1 MVYKLLENKPTGW
14 YINRMA
20 RPIKNEDKKSS
31 RELLLE
37 AATELIRTNGY
48 TSTTV
53 DDLCEKAGVSKGTF
67 FHNFSSKEQLGV
79 AAAKRWSEVTSEFFR
94 SAPYHKKKDPLDRLI
109 GYVRFRKEILKGDVP
124 EFTCLVGTM
133 IQEVYSTHPEIN
145 EACLQSVFGHAET
158 LESDI
163 AAAKKLYTPKS
174 KWTPSS
180 LALHTQAVLQGS
192 FILAK
197 ASGDAKFAA
206 ESIDHL
212 ENYIQL
218 LFKK

>member
-1 MVYKLLENKPTGW
+1 
-14 YINRMA
+14 MA
-20 RPIKNEDKKSS
+20 RPKYDQDKKPS

-37 AATELIRTNGY
+37 AATELIRTHGY

-67 FHNFSSKEQLGV
+67 FHNFSSKEDLGV
-79 AAAKRWSEVTSEFFR
+79 AAANRWSEMTSAFFLT
-94 SAPYHKKKDPLDRLI
+94 APYHQHKDPLERVL
-109 GYVRFRKEILKGDVP
+109 GYVKFRRDILRGDLP

-133 IQEVYSTHPEIN
+133 VQEVYTSHPKIN
-145 EACLQSVFGHAET
+145 QACFNSISNHAKAVEK
-158 LESDI
+158 DI
-163 AAAKKLYTPKS
+163 EEAKKLHAPKAS
-174 KWTPSS
+174 WTSSS
-180 LALHTQAVLQGS
+180 LALHTQAVLQGA

-197 ASGDAKFAA
+197 ASGDVKLAE

-212 ENYIQL
+212 ENYIHL

>member
-1 MVYKLLENKPTGW
+1 
-14 YINRMA
+14 MA
-20 RPIKNEDKKSS
+20 RPKIDQNKKPS

-37 AATELIRTNGY
+37 AATELIRTKGY

-67 FHNFSSKEQLGV
+67 FHNFSSKEDLAV
-79 AAAKRWSEVTSEFFR
+79 AAANRWSEITSEFFR
-94 SAPYHKKKDPLDRLI
+94 LAPYHQHNDPLERVL
-109 GYVRFRKEILKGDVP
+109 GYVRFRKEILRGDVP

-133 IQEVYSTHPEIN
+133 AQEVYSSHPEIN
-145 EACLQSVFGHAET
+145 QACYQSIFHHAEV
-158 LESDI
+158 LEADI
-163 AAAKKLYTPKS
+163 KAAKEMYLPKAE
-174 KWTPSS
+174 WTPQS
-180 LALHTQAVLQGS
+180 LALHTQAVLQGA

-197 ASGDAKFAA
+197 ASGVAKHAA

-212 ENYIQL
+212 ENYIHL

>member
-1 MVYKLLENKPTGW
+1 
-14 YINRMA
+14 MA
-20 RPIKNEDKKSS
+20 RPKNDQDKKPS

-37 AATELIRTNGY
+37 AATELIRTKGY

-67 FHNFSSKEQLGV
+67 FHNFSSKEELGV
-79 AAAKRWSEVTSEFFR
+79 AAANRWSEVTSAFFR
-94 SAPYHKKKDPLDRLI
+94 TAPYHEHKDPYERFI
-109 GYVRFRKEILKGDVP
+109 GYIQFRKEILRGEVQ

-133 IQEVYSTHPEIN
+133 VQEIYATNPQIN
-145 EACLQSVFGHAET
+145 QACFQSISQHAET

-163 AAAKKLYTPKS
+163 EEARKILAPNAKWSAK
-174 KWTPSS
+174 S
-180 LALHTQAVLQGS
+180 LALHTQAVIQGA

-197 ASGDAKFAA
+197 ASGDVNVAA

-212 ENYIQL
+212 ENYIRL

>member
-1 MVYKLLENKPTGW
+1 
-14 YINRMA
+14 MA
-20 RPIKNEDKKSS
+20 RPKLDLDKKPS

-67 FHNFSSKEQLGV
+67 FHNFSSKEELAV
-79 AAAKRWSEVTSEFFR
+79 AAANRWSEVTSEFFR
-94 SAPYHKKKDPLDRLI
+94 NAPYHQKKDPFDRIL
-109 GYVRFRKEILKGDVP
+109 GYVKFRKDILKGDLA

-133 IQEVYSTHPEIN
+133 VQEIYSTHPDIK
-145 EACLQSVFGHAET
+145 EACFNSIFKHAEN
-158 LESDI
+158 LEDDI
-163 AAAKKLYTPKS
+163 SEAKKLYAPKS
-174 KWTPSS
+174 KWTAKS

-197 ASGDAKFAA
+197 AGGNAKYA
-206 ESIDHL
+206 SDSVTHL
-212 ENYIQL
+212 ENYIHL
-218 LFKK
+218 LFNK

>member
-1 MVYKLLENKPTGW
+1 
-14 YINRMA
+14 MA
-20 RPIKNEDKKSS
+20 RPKKDENKKSS

-37 AATELIRTNGY
+37 AATELIRTQGY

-67 FHNFSSKEQLGV
+67 FHNFSSKEDLAV
-79 AAAKRWSEVTSEFFR
+79 AAAHRWSEMTSAFFR
-94 SAPYHKKKDPLDRLI
+94 MAPYHQKQDPLDRVI
-109 GYVRFRKEILKGDVP
+109 GYVRFRKEILRGDLP

-133 IQEVYSTHPEIN
+133 AQEVYSSHPEIN
-145 EACLQSVFGHAET
+145 AACFQSIFQHAQALEA
-158 LESDI
+158 DI
-163 AAAKKLYTPKS
+163 TEAKKLHVPKADWNP
-174 KWTPSS
+174 KS

-197 ASGDAKFAA
+197 ASGDKNVAA

-212 ENYIQL
+212 ENYIHL

>member
-1 MVYKLLENKPTGW
+1 MKDQNKKP
-14 YINRMA
+14 
-20 RPIKNEDKKSS
+20 S

-67 FHNFSSKEQLGV
+67 FHNFSSKEELAV
-79 AAAKRWSEVTSEFFR
+79 AAANRWNEMTSAFFR
-94 SAPYHKKKDPLDRLI
+94 SAPYHQKKDPLDRFL
-109 GYVRFRKEILKGDVP
+109 GYVKFRKEILKGDLQ

-133 IQEVYSTHPEIN
+133 VQEVYSSHPEIN
-145 EACLQSVFGHAET
+145 EACYQSIFQHAEN
-158 LESDI
+158 LEADI
-163 AAAKKLYTPKS
+163 AEAKKLYAPKAT
-174 KWTPSS
+174 WTVKS
-180 LALHTQAVLQGS
+180 LALHTQAVLQGA

-197 ASGDAKFAA
+197 ASGDVKYAA
-206 ESIDHL
+206 ESVNHL
-212 ENYIQL
+212 ENYIHL

>member
-1 MVYKLLENKPTGW
+1 MF
-14 YINRMA
+14 MA
-20 RPIKNEDKKSS
+20 RPISDPLKKPS

-37 AATELIRTNGY
+37 AATSLIRMNGY

-67 FHNFSSKEQLGV
+67 FHNFSSKEELAV
-79 AAAKRWSEVTSEFFR
+79 AAANRWSKMTSEFFR
-94 SAPYHKKKDPLDRLI
+94 SAPYHQKKDPLERVL
-109 GYVRFRKEILKGDVP
+109 GYVRFRKEILKGDLAD
-124 EFTCLVGTM
+124 FTCLVGTM

-145 EACLQSVFGHAET
+145 KACFDSVFQHAEN
-158 LESDI
+158 LEADI
-163 AAAKKLYTPKS
+163 NEARKLYCPKA
-174 KWTPSS
+174 KWTSKS

-197 ASGDAKFAA
+197 ASGDVRTAA
-206 ESIDHL
+206 ESVDHL
-212 ENYIQL
+212 ENYIEL

>member
-1 MVYKLLENKPTGW
+1 MT
-14 YINRMA
+14 
-20 RPIKNEDKKSS
+20 RPKKDQDKKAS

-67 FHNFSSKEQLGV
+67 FHNFSSKENLAV
-79 AAAKRWSEVTSEFFR
+79 AAANRWSEITSDFFR
-94 SAPYHKKKDPLDRLI
+94 SAPYNRLSDPLERIL
-109 GYVRFRKEILKGDVP
+109 GYVRFRKEILRGEVP

-133 IQEVYSTHPEIN
+133 VQEIYSSHPEIK
-145 EACLQSVFGHAET
+145 EACYQSIFQHAEA
-158 LESDI
+158 LEADI
-163 AAAKKLYTPKS
+163 REAKNRYKPKAS
-174 KWTPSS
+174 WTPES
-180 LALHTQAVLQGS
+180 LALHTQAVLQGA

-197 ASGDAKFAA
+197 ASGESKVAS

-212 ENYIQL
+212 ENYIHL
-218 LFKK
+218 LFKQ

>member
-1 MVYKLLENKPTGW
+1 
-14 YINRMA
+14 MA
-20 RPIKNEDKKSS
+20 RPIKNQDKKPS

-37 AATELIRTNGY
+37 AATELIRTKGY

-67 FHNFSSKEQLGV
+67 FHNFDSKENLAV
-79 AAAKRWSEVTSEFFR
+79 TAANRWAEVTSTFFQT
-94 SAPYHKKKDPLDRLI
+94 APYHQHADPLDRVL
-109 GYVRFRKEILKGDVP
+109 GYVRFRKEILQGELQ

-133 IQEVYSTHPEIN
+133 VQEVYSTHPEIN
-145 EACLQSVFGHAET
+145 KACYNSIFQHAEV

-163 AAAKKLYTPKS
+163 TEAKNLYSPQSEWTPK
-174 KWTPSS
+174 S
-180 LALHTQAVLQGS
+180 LALHTQAVLQGA

-197 ASGDAKFAA
+197 SSGELKYAA

>member
-1 MVYKLLENKPTGW
+1 MS
-14 YINRMA
+14 MA
-20 RPIKNEDKKSS
+20 RPKKDQDKKPS

-37 AATELIRTNGY
+37 AATEIIRTKGY
-48 TSTTV
+48 SSTTV

-67 FHNFSSKEQLGV
+67 FHNFSSKEDLAV
-79 AAAKRWSEVTSEFFR
+79 AAANRWSEVTSAFFR
-94 SAPYHKKKDPLDRLI
+94 AAPYHEKKNPLDRFL
-109 GYVRFRKEILKGDVP
+109 GYIHFRKEILKGDVP

-133 IQEVYSTHPEIN
+133 VQEVYSSNPEIN
-145 EACLQSVFGHAET
+145 QACFHSIFGHAET
-158 LESDI
+158 LEADI
-163 AAAKKLYTPKS
+163 AEAKKLYAPKAT
-174 KWTPSS
+174 WTAKS

-197 ASGDAKFAA
+197 ASGEAQRAL

-212 ENYIQL
+212 ENYINL